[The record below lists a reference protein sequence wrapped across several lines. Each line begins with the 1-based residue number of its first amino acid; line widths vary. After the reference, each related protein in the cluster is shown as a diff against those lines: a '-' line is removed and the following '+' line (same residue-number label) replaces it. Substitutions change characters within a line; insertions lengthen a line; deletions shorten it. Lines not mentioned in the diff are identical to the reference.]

1 VAPEAAAG
9 LPGAS
14 SCTLTTGAGAIA
26 TATTS
31 PRKNNEVRY
40 IVVVVVVAELKWLGE
55 EQMAVSGLLKLFWPQ
70 WH

>member
-1 VAPEAAAG
+1 
-9 LPGAS
+9 
-14 SCTLTTGAGAIA
+14 
-26 TATTS
+26 
-31 PRKNNEVRY
+31 VRY